1 MEGLDMNAR
10 AVGKSENEIAR
21 ILEDEL
27 GYSEKAAKDTAR
39 DLLNF
44 TSDEHQDLDEAL
56 ACWLMDR
63 SDHAEVREGAF
74 KASDLTRSGLTYP
87 AALIFIDWARSDPAE
102 AAQALSARM

>member
-1 MEGLDMNAR
+1 MNGR
-10 AVGKSENEIAR
+10 SVCETENEIAG

-27 GYSEKAAKDTAR
+27 GYSRKAAKDTAR

-44 TSDEHQDLDEAL
+44 TSAEHRDLDEAL
-56 ACWLMDR
+56 ARWLMDR
-63 SDHAEVREGAF
+63 NDHAEVREGAF

-102 AAQALSARM
+102 AAKALSARM